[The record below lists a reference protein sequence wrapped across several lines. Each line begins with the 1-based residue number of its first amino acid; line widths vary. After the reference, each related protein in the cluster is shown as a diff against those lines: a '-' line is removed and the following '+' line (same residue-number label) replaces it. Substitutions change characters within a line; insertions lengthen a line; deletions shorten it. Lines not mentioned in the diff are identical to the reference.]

1 MAVPAL
7 RGVWRA
13 VNAAVWAA
21 TFQPVHREWG
31 CQYAEENHARGFRVS
46 AESRCLL
53 RLGRQH
59 RRWTQTP
66 GRAVALSERGSQ
78 SALRAG
84 LSSAGH
90 DRYQQTGVAF
100 TTFSVRDPHEAI
112 RGTGTIRFKSG
123 EGQSADLRYT
133 LRRNG
138 TARRYRLIIVGE
150 ALYLMPPAGTRLPHG
165 KSWLRGTAGG
175 SDAVSKAMLPL
186 MSEVTQLDP
195 TSDFGAL
202 KDVPALNVV
211 GKERIGGTATTHY
224 ATHLDLPLLGDVFGP
239 GAGRGARYELWI
251 DDQGLPG
258 KYRVSTKIPHL
269 GVMRFAGI
277 FTNWGTSITVK
288 TPAPADVY
296 TAH

>member
-1 MAVPAL
+1 MRKRTTLGAFVLALSLAACSGLGGNTDGGPKPPAVPSPSAN
-7 RGVWRA
+7 GA
-13 VNAAVWAA
+13 
-21 TFQPVHREWG
+21 PK
-31 CQYAEENHARGFRVS
+31 ARSGLDL
-46 AESRCLL
+46 A
-53 RLGRQH
+53 RLVTTAINKR
-59 RRWTQTP
+59 
-66 GRAVALSERGSQ
+66 
-78 SALRAG
+78 
-84 LSSAGH
+84 
-90 DRYQQTGVAF
+90 GVAF

-150 ALYLMPPAGTRLPHG
+150 ALYLKPPAGTRLPHG